1 MTQQEFMDIFNEN
14 GLTWYFTNDTTRRR
28 LVKETLQES
37 LLDQVLYTN
46 DALVNGCKIVS
57 PLGRSDHV
65 GIMVDLVVSP
75 SADTSVKQK
84 VLKPIWGKVSSEK
97 LLNISINDI
106 NWDYSSTNNV
116 QDMWAELHCKLEA
129 VAATV
134 PAASVYLDNRPVKL
148 PWSSTA
154 LKRMRK
160 NKDRAWAEFDIDPSD
175 INLSNAMSKQHTFEE
190 EEFKAKVSYEKK
202 ITSDLKHNSKAFYAY
217 LRNKRQVK
225 SSVVSL
231 DRGDGTRTDTS
242 AEAAEVLATAFSS
255 VFVHEPPGPLPKS
268 VNFKE
273 NECVIDDLEVRSSD
287 VKKQLL
293 KLNIFKSSGPDGVH
307 PKLLK
312 SLAYDDSFVEAVTQ
326 LFVKCSETGT
336 LPEVWKSASVVALF
350 KKGTKS
356 DPLNYRP
363 VSLTCILCKVYEKLV
378 REHLLDFLEGRI
390 SKHQHG
396 FVKGKSCLSN
406 LLETFDNILD
416 FFDEGVP
423 VDLLYFDFS
432 KAFDTVPHFRLLS
445 KLEGFGIKEKVLE
458 IIKDFLTERTMRV
471 CVEGQWSEV
480 KHVLSGVPQGS
491 VLGPLLFILYVNDLP
506 EIVKN
511 KIKLFADDLKLIC
524 NAYDHRS
531 IADDISELEIWESIW
546 HLKFNPSKCKVV
558 HVNFNNNPNFKY
570 FLNGVELEA
579 SAQEKDLGVITHSSL
594 LWNEQIKSSIS
605 KANQMICWVVRN
617 LINRD
622 ENVML
627 AIYKALV
634 RPHLEYCVQLWNP
647 VAAHGNWATVLEL
660 ESVQRRFTRLI
671 DEVGTLPYS
680 RRLEILN
687 LTTLAERRIRGDL
700 IEAFKATSGLT
711 DYGSAVS
718 LVPCSSSK
726 SPDGLIWRCSPCKK
740 YRNIRTDSVFSVVNG
755 GKSLNKAIQGSGVSR
770 TSFFKYRYPA
780 ELKIVDAAHYE
791 HPRQQCS
798 RSSSKLV
805 EECRTCI
812 TDKDSPYFAA
822 AEQKRVAKEILPLS
836 T

>member
-14 GLTWYFTNDTTRRR
+14 GLTWYFTYDTTRRR

-106 NWDYSSTNNV
+106 IWDYSSTNNV

-231 DRGDGTRTDTS
+231 DRRDGTRTDTS

-255 VFVHEPPGPLPKS
+255 VFVHEPP
-268 VNFKE
+268 
-273 NECVIDDLEVRSSD
+273 
-287 VKKQLL
+287 
-293 KLNIFKSSGPDGVH
+293 
-307 PKLLK
+307 
-312 SLAYDDSFVEAVTQ
+312 
-326 LFVKCSETGT
+326 
-336 LPEVWKSASVVALF
+336 
-350 KKGTKS
+350 
-356 DPLNYRP
+356 
-363 VSLTCILCKVYEKLV
+363 
-378 REHLLDFLEGRI
+378 
-390 SKHQHG
+390 
-396 FVKGKSCLSN
+396 
-406 LLETFDNILD
+406 
-416 FFDEGVP
+416 
-423 VDLLYFDFS
+423 
-432 KAFDTVPHFRLLS
+432 
-445 KLEGFGIKEKVLE
+445 
-458 IIKDFLTERTMRV
+458 
-471 CVEGQWSEV
+471 
-480 KHVLSGVPQGS
+480 
-491 VLGPLLFILYVNDLP
+491 
-506 EIVKN
+506 
-511 KIKLFADDLKLIC
+511 
-524 NAYDHRS
+524 
-531 IADDISELEIWESIW
+531 ESI
-546 HLKFNPSKCKVV
+546 L
-558 HVNFNNNPNFKY
+558 
-570 FLNGVELEA
+570 
-579 SAQEKDLGVITHSSL
+579 
-594 LWNEQIKSSIS
+594 
-605 KANQMICWVVRN
+605 
-617 LINRD
+617 
-622 ENVML
+622 
-627 AIYKALV
+627 
-634 RPHLEYCVQLWNP
+634 
-647 VAAHGNWATVLEL
+647 AAHGNWATVLEL

-711 DYGSAVS
+711 DYGQMDADKVEREKRRSNVVVLSAPEPEKEAS
-718 LVPCSSSK
+718 
-726 SPDGLIWRCSPCKK
+726 
-740 YRNIRTDSVFSVVNG
+740 
-755 GKSLNKAIQGSGVSR
+755 
-770 TSFFKYRYPA
+770 
-780 ELKIVDAAHYE
+780 
-791 HPRQQCS
+791 
-798 RSSSKLV
+798 
-805 EECRTCI
+805 
-812 TDKDSPYFAA
+812 
-822 AEQKRVAKEILPLS
+822 AEQKKKEDKDFCSKVLGIPLKDVETCWRAGKIDNS
-836 T
+836 KPDYLRPLVIKLKSEGLVQEWTKEGKGYKTESGFWINKDLCAADRKANFLAREQRRTRLQKK

>member
-1 MTQQEFMDIFNEN
+1 MTQQEFMDVFNDN

-175 INLSNAMSKQHTFEE
+175 INFSNAMSKQHTFEE

-242 AEAAEVLATAFSS
+242 AGAAEVLATAFSS
-255 VFVHEPPGPLPKS
+255 VFAREPPGPLPKS
-268 VNFKE
+268 VNFEE
-273 NECVIDDLEVRSSD
+273 NECVIDDMEVRSSD

-336 LPEVWKSASVVALF
+336 LPE
-350 KKGTKS
+350 
-356 DPLNYRP
+356 
-363 VSLTCILCKVYEKLV
+363 
-378 REHLLDFLEGRI
+378 
-390 SKHQHG
+390 
-396 FVKGKSCLSN
+396 
-406 LLETFDNILD
+406 
-416 FFDEGVP
+416 
-423 VDLLYFDFS
+423 
-432 KAFDTVPHFRLLS
+432 
-445 KLEGFGIKEKVLE
+445 
-458 IIKDFLTERTMRV
+458 
-471 CVEGQWSEV
+471 
-480 KHVLSGVPQGS
+480 
-491 VLGPLLFILYVNDLP
+491 
-506 EIVKN
+506 
-511 KIKLFADDLKLIC
+511 
-524 NAYDHRS
+524 
-531 IADDISELEIWESIW
+531 SELFHS
-546 HLKFNPSKCKVV
+546 
-558 HVNFNNNPNFKY
+558 
-570 FLNGVELEA
+570 G
-579 SAQEKDLGVITHSSL
+579 TSSL
-594 LWNEQIKSSIS
+594 
-605 KANQMICWVVRN
+605 
-617 LINRD
+617 
-622 ENVML
+622 
-627 AIYKALV
+627 
-634 RPHLEYCVQLWNP
+634 
-647 VAAHGNWATVLEL
+647 
-660 ESVQRRFTRLI
+660 
-671 DEVGTLPYS
+671 
-680 RRLEILN
+680 
-687 LTTLAERRIRGDL
+687 
-700 IEAFKATSGLT
+700 
-711 DYGSAVS
+711 
-718 LVPCSSSK
+718 
-726 SPDGLIWRCSPCKK
+726 KK
-740 YRNIRTDSVFSVVNG
+740 
-755 GKSLNKAIQGSGVSR
+755 
-770 TSFFKYRYPA
+770 
-780 ELKIVDAAHYE
+780 
-791 HPRQQCS
+791 
-798 RSSSKLV
+798 
-805 EECRTCI
+805 
-812 TDKDSPYFAA
+812 
-822 AEQKRVAKEILPLS
+822 
-836 T
+836 

>member
-445 KLEGFGIKEKVLE
+445 KLEGFGIKGKVLE

-711 DYGSAVS
+711 DYGSGTKEQ
-718 LVPCSSSK
+718 L
-726 SPDGLIWRCSPCKK
+726 
-740 YRNIRTDSVFSVVNG
+740 
-755 GKSLNKAIQGSGVSR
+755 
-770 TSFFKYRYPA
+770 
-780 ELKIVDAAHYE
+780 
-791 HPRQQCS
+791 
-798 RSSSKLV
+798 
-805 EECRTCI
+805 
-812 TDKDSPYFAA
+812 A
-822 AEQKRVAKEILPLS
+822 AEK
-836 T
+836 